1 MAISVACTST
11 GAASPWPQSA
21 GNCALSQPQPGKLLA
36 ETPHP
41 LERAYSH
48 QASSSEP
55 NLGVSN
61 AYSNA
66 WHAASQCQQGNVEAT
81 QVGHSKAAAMR
92 PVSPLSRHLEAAPPA
107 TAHGASAFGV
117 AKLAPHQHRWPEA
130 QMMND
135 EVGRL
140 HQELHGNAAEVASLA
155 HEVQFL
161 RRQILEERERR
172 RNKMAESLNELQ
184 ALQRENGLL
193 QQKLLKQPPMSVAQ
207 TPEAVMVKREVVAKT
222 MQLEKMMRE
231 FQKLQQETFFTPVCG
246 IMNSMIAA
254 SSSNLPANAFTGIAS
269 NSFVDAS
276 PSAAADVQVNAGPV
290 MPEPPTAPVMDAATQ
305 QALKQRLQAL
315 GDVVVYTSD
324 KFEACCASGRSIPPG
339 SLRVRPRRCDHVF
352 LIECI
357 VPYWAEGLCPVCR
370 CSFAHDKPEEIGVDD
385 NDDRYSSLSV
395 SVSQVSSA
403 LPRRDG
409 DHRRGPKILRNGRSV
424 GTAPDARERSP
435 SPMRESRIR
444 AHSASFSARSDASG
458 PLHSAPGDGGMS
470 CVSGGG
476 HRKSNTLR
484 SSAST
489 RSLQP
494 HSSRPL

>member
-1 MAISVACTST
+1 MID
-11 GAASPWPQSA
+11 
-21 GNCALSQPQPGKLLA
+21 
-36 ETPHP
+36 E
-41 LERAYSH
+41 
-48 QASSSEP
+48 
-55 NLGVSN
+55 
-61 AYSNA
+61 
-66 WHAASQCQQGNVEAT
+66 
-81 QVGHSKAAAMR
+81 
-92 PVSPLSRHLEAAPPA
+92 
-107 TAHGASAFGV
+107 
-117 AKLAPHQHRWPEA
+117 
-130 QMMND
+130 
-135 EVGRL
+135 EVGRVQ
-140 HQELHGNAAEVASLA
+140 QELHGQVAEVASVA
-155 HEVQFL
+155 HEVQSL

-193 QQKLLKQPPMSVAQ
+193 QNKLLKQPTLGVAQ
-207 TPEAVMVKREVVAKT
+207 TPEVVMVKREVVAKT

-231 FQKLQQETFFTPVCG
+231 FQKLHQETFFTRVCG
-246 IMNSMIAA
+246 IMNSMMAS
-254 SSSNLPANAFTGIAS
+254 SSSNLPADPFTGVAS
-269 NSFVDAS
+269 NPFVVAS
-276 PSAAADVQVNAGPV
+276 TSETPDVQANAGPV
-290 MPEPPTAPVMDAATQ
+290 IPDPPTVPVMDAATQ

-315 GDVVVYTSD
+315 GDVVVYTSET
-324 KFEACCASGRSIPPG
+324 FEACCASGRSIPPG

-370 CSFAHDKPEEIGVDD
+370 CSFAHDNPEEISVDD

-409 DHRRGPKILRNGRSV
+409 DHRRGPKILRTGRSV
-424 GTAPDARERSP
+424 GTAPDARGSP
-435 SPMRESRIR
+435 SPQEPRIR

-458 PLHSAPGDGGMS
+458 LLGSAHGDGGTS
-470 CVSGGG
+470 CVSAGG
-476 HRKSNTLR
+476 HKRSNTLR